1 MAKRKK
7 EISEFG
13 EFLEQVIEKAGMF
26 KSDFYGAVGIKK
38 PYFYEILTGSP
49 PPRETLDTIIAVIEK
64 ELGPDEQRRQKIY
77 DLAAKYREDIPADIK
92 DMIKSHPENWGAIRE
107 ALSKLIAAQH

>member
-7 EISEFG
+7 EISQFG
-13 EFLEQVIEKAGMF
+13 EYLEQVIKETGMF
-26 KSDFYGAVGIKK
+26 KSDFYAAVGIKK

-49 PPRETLDTIIAVIEK
+49 PPQDTLETIISVIEK
-64 ELGPDEQRRQKIY
+64 EIGPDEQRRRKLY
-77 DLAAKYREDIPADIK
+77 DLAARCRKEIPADIS

-107 ALSKLIAAQH
+107 ALSKLPVVQH

>member
-13 EFLEQVIEKAGMF
+13 EYLEQMIKETGMF
-26 KSDFYGAVGIKK
+26 KSDFYAAVGIKK

-49 PPRETLDTIIAVIEK
+49 PPQDTLETMIVVIEK
-64 ELGPDEQRRQKIY
+64 ELGPDEKRRRKFY
-77 DLAAKYREDIPADIK
+77 DLAAKCRQEIPSDIGE
-92 DMIKSHPENWGAIRE
+92 MINAHPESWEAIRT
-107 ALSKLIAAQH
+107 ALTTLLTAQE

>member
-13 EFLEQVIEKAGMF
+13 EYLEQVIKDTGMF
-26 KSDFYGAVGIKK
+26 KSDFYAAVGIKK

-49 PPRETLDTIIAVIEK
+49 PPQDTLETIISVIEK
-64 ELGPDEQRRQKIY
+64 ELGPDEQRRRKLY
-77 DLAAKYREDIPADIK
+77 DLAAKCRKEIPADIS
-92 DMIKSHPENWGAIRE
+92 DMIKAQPENWEAIRV
-107 ALSKLIAAQH
+107 ALAQLPVTQH